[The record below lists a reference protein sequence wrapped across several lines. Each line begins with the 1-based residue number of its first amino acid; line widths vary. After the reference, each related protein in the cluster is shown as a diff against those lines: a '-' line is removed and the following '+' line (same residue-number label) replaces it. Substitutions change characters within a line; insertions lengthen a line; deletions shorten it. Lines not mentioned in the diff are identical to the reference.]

1 VVKINMK
8 GQKMKK
14 LNIGTLDKAKNQ
26 KNFSLNLKV
35 YERLFNISNTAC
47 GVPVSIPKAIE
58 FLINFY
64 ENYENSLDYN
74 SKTNSFNLNLE
85 KYLPMQK
92 KIGRK

>member
-1 VVKINMK
+1 VHKKKIH
-8 GQKMKK
+8 
-14 LNIGTLDKAKNQ
+14 IGCSDKAKNQ
-26 KNFSLNLKV
+26 KNFSLNLQV
-35 YERLFNISNTAC
+35 YERLFNISNGAC

-64 ENYENSLDYN
+64 ENYENSLDYK

>member
-1 VVKINMK
+1 MK

-14 LNIGTLDKAKNQ
+14 LNIGVMDKAKNQ
-26 KNFSLNLKV
+26 KNFSLNLKT
-35 YERLFNISNTAC
+35 YERLFKISNTAC
-47 GVPVSIPKAIE
+47 GVSVSIPKAIE

-64 ENYENSLDYN
+64 ENYENSLDYK

>member
-1 VVKINMK
+1 MYK
-8 GQKMKK
+8 KK
-14 LNIGTLDKAKNQ
+14 LYVGNLDKSKNQ
-26 KNFSLNLKV
+26 KNFSLNLQV
-35 YERLFNISNTAC
+35 YERLFNISNVAC

-64 ENYENSLDYN
+64 ENYENSLDYK

-85 KYLPMQK
+85 KYLPLQK

>member
-1 VVKINMK
+1 MYK
-8 GQKMKK
+8 KK
-14 LNIGTLDKAKNQ
+14 LYVGNLDKSKNQ
-26 KNFSLNLKV
+26 KNFSLNLQV
-35 YERLFNISNTAC
+35 YERLFNISNMAC

-64 ENYENSLDYN
+64 ENYENSLDYK

-85 KYLPMQK
+85 KYLPLQK

>member
-1 VVKINMK
+1 MK

-14 LNIGTLDKAKNQ
+14 LNIGTLDKVKNQ
-26 KNFSLNLKV
+26 KNFSLNLQV
-35 YERLFNISNTAC
+35 YERLFNISNVAC

-64 ENYENSLDYN
+64 ESSLNYNN
-74 SKTNSFNLNLE
+74 KTNSFNLSLE

>member
-1 VVKINMK
+1 MK

>member
-1 VVKINMK
+1 
-8 GQKMKK
+8 MKK
-14 LNIGTLDKAKNQ
+14 LNIGVMDKAKNQ
-26 KNFSLNLKV
+26 KNFSLNLKT

-64 ENYENSLDYN
+64 ENYENSIDYN
-74 SKTNSFNLNLE
+74 NKTNSFNLNLE

>member
-1 VVKINMK
+1 MK

-26 KNFSLNLKV
+26 KNFSLSLKV

-64 ENYENSLDYN
+64 LFLFLLIVYYFLYIICII
-74 SKTNSFNLNLE
+74 LAL
-85 KYLPMQK
+85 
-92 KIGRK
+92 